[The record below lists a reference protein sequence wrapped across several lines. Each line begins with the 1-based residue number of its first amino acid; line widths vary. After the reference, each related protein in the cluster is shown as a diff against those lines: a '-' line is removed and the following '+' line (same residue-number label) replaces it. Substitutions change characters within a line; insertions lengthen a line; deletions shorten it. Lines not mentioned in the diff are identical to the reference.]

1 VEPGLDRRSSSR
13 RVAPHSRCWTLFH
26 ASRLG
31 NPRPAVPPA
40 MLRVWD
46 WAGVRTSQSDAQINR
61 CSLRADLVIKGSQG
75 LEGIEEK

>member
-1 VEPGLDRRSSSR
+1 
-13 RVAPHSRCWTLFH
+13 
-26 ASRLG
+26 
-31 NPRPAVPPA
+31 